1 MPLNPYTVGF
11 PKEWDDFF
19 KSHPNWAEKYKA
31 LHSTLKKIFIR
42 EFKPKNAADKVVFF
56 LGRLCLEDFNEVF
69 LLCANGYGFG
79 GLKIL
84 RGLYERTV
92 TAGYISKNPNE
103 AELFLEYHFIQK
115 GKMLS
120 HAKGFFGNIKDQIDA
135 NEIEDAEQR
144 YKLYKEKFKEPLCK
158 ECKTYR
164 TRFSWSA
171 LDLLSMAKKTDFDL
185 DSLYFPGY
193 FFPTIQTH
201 ATPSALMSRL
211 KIKDDGNVSFD
222 DSSQK
227 DWAERALVAAH
238 NILLRVMLI
247 QDAHFNLGFDAEI
260 KERGNDFM
268 EIWGGDKR
276 SE

>member
-31 LHSTLKKIFIR
+31 LHSTLDKIFIR
-42 EFKPKNAADKVVFF
+42 EFKPENAADKVVFF
-56 LGRLCLEDFNEVF
+56 LGRLCVEDFNEVF

-92 TAGYISKNPNE
+92 TAGYISKNPKE
-103 AELFLEYHFIQK
+103 AELFLEYHFIHK

-120 HAKGFFGNIKDQIDA
+120 HAKRFFGNIKDQIDA
-135 NEIEDAEQR
+135 NEIEDAEQK
-144 YKLYKEKFKEPLCK
+144 YKLYKETFKEPLCK
-158 ECKTYR
+158 NCKTYR

-171 LDLLSMAKKTDFDL
+171 LDLLSMAKKSDFDL

-222 DSSQK
+222 EGSQR
-227 DWAERALVAAH
+227 DWAERTLVAAY

-260 KERGNDFM
+260 IERGNDFM